1 MNFTTWK
8 NYCEQTLIV
17 DGDVQVWRV
26 RLNIQIKVIEMLE
39 NLLSPDELDRANRF
53 MFQKDRIHYIAC
65 RGQLRILLAQSTGMS
80 PGKLQFGYNLYG
92 KPYLVSPV
100 SGPYF
105 NVSHSNN
112 LALIA
117 ISGDSQ
123 IGVDIEFMRLNT
135 EPLQIARNFFS
146 QHEYRQL
153 INLPQNQQK
162 EAFYNCWTRKEAY
175 IKACGKGLS
184 IPLNEFDVT
193 LKPGE
198 PAKIIECRH
207 DPSSVCDWQLDSLT
221 VPHGYIAA
229 LAVNARPYEFRLSG
243 S

>member
-1 MNFTTWK
+1 MNLTTWK
-8 NYCEQTLIV
+8 NYCEQSLIV
-17 DGDVQVWRV
+17 DSDVRVWRV
-26 RLNIQIKVIEMLE
+26 KLNIQDKVIRMLE
-39 NLLSPDELDRANRF
+39 NLLSPDEIDRANHF
-53 MFQKDRIHYIAC
+53 MFAKDRVHFIAC
-65 RGQLRILLAQSTGMS
+65 RGQLRILLAQASGIR
-80 PGKLQFGYNLYG
+80 PDKLQFGYNGYG
-92 KPYLVSPV
+92 KPYLVFPG

-112 LALIA
+112 LALVA
-117 ISGDSQ
+117 ISVDFQ

-135 EPLQIARNFFS
+135 DPLQIARNFFS
-146 QHEYRQL
+146 RHEYQQL

-198 PAKIIECRH
+198 PAKIIESRF
-207 DPSSVCDWQLDSLT
+207 DPSSVCNWQLDSLP
-221 VPHGYIAA
+221 VPQGYIAA
-229 LAVNARPYEFRLSG
+229 LAVNARPYEVR
-243 S
+243 